1 MMIGVI
7 VFSIILNLFI
17 GNFFLADITAR
28 DGRLM
33 GDEEITISVPSSNT
47 VEQDNNGTIS
57 PLTEPSE
64 DPVPPFP
71 PSG

>member
-1 MMIGVI
+1 MIGLI

-17 GNFFLADITAR
+17 GNYFILDSTTR

-33 GDEEITISVPSSNT
+33 GDEEITISVPSNV
-47 VEQDNNGTIS
+47 VEQDNNGPIN
-57 PLTEPSE
+57 PLVEPDE
-64 DPVPPFP
+64 DPIPPFP

>member
-33 GDEEITISVPSSNT
+33 GDEEITISVPSYT
-47 VEQDNNGTIS
+47 VEQDNNGPIS

-64 DPVPPFP
+64 DPIPPFP